1 MRGNFTF
8 NDYDQIKAIT
18 EKKEI
23 DIYQIIMVRLKVES
37 IKNVVC

>member
-8 NDYDQIKAIT
+8 NDYDQIKVIT

-37 IKNVVC
+37 IKNV